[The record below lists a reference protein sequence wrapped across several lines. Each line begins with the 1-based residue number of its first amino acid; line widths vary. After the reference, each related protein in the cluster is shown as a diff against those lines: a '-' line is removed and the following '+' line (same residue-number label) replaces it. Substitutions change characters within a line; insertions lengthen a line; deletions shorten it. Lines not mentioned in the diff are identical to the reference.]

1 MEALQGEFLSPFMHR
16 RREMAH
22 PVPTKAF
29 VKLSL
34 DVAMLFAPFR
44 YTYPSPSPTL
54 IAHAEPI
61 SQGHCWK

>member
-1 MEALQGEFLSPFMHR
+1 MHR

-22 PVPTKAF
+22 TVPTKAF

>member
-1 MEALQGEFLSPFMHR
+1 
-16 RREMAH
+16 MAH

-44 YTYPSPSPTL
+44 YTYMYASPSLTL